1 LGRQRRVR
9 PITSLKHPDGTPAN
23 TYVPR
28 RALHLATTW
37 RLPALPALKVGGIAA
52 LAGRHLHDRRQ
63 PRDRPPACL
72 RRARPH
78 GELRD
83 QPHWVASVN
92 VDNVTDD
99 KHYASLYW
107 TQSYYAAPRNFT
119 ASLRWTY

>member
-1 LGRQRRVR
+1 M
-9 PITSLKHPDGTPAN
+9 
-23 TYVPR
+23 PR

-37 RLPALPALKVGGIAA
+37 RLPALPALKVGGSLRWQDDIYTTDDN
-52 LAGRHLHDRRQ
+52 LAIVRQ
-63 PRDRPPACL
+63 PAYGVL
-72 RRARPH
+72 GLMASY
-78 GELRD
+78 EIT
-83 QPHWVASVN
+83 PHWVASVN